1 MHDDIGDGVEAAW
14 RQVLGAGDEIAGGVV
29 DEAGEGSIAENLLDH
44 RFDRGRV
51 ADVDAVAC
59 DASAMR
65 LHELRGGLIA
75 DALAPAADR
84 DLGAKLKELLG
95 HRLAEPGAAAGNEDF
110 FALEKAVDEHQRFLS
125 RLAFY
130 DRARKRQSDRPYR
143 YALRGRSE
151 SAA

>member
-1 MHDDIGDGVEAAW
+1 MHDDIGDGVEAAR
-14 RQVLGAGDEIAGGVV
+14 RQVLGSGDEIAGGVV
-29 DEAGEGSIAENLLDH
+29 DEAGERAIAENLLDH
-44 RFDRGRV
+44 RFDRGGV

-65 LHELRGGLIA
+65 LHKLGGGRVA

-84 DLGAKLKELLG
+84 DLGAEAEELLG
-95 HRLAEPGAAAGNEDF
+95 HRLAEPRAAAGDEDF
-110 FALEKAVDEHQRFLS
+110 LAPKKAVDEHQGFLS
-125 RLAFY
+125 RLAFH
-130 DRARKRQSDRPYR
+130 DRARKRQSNRSHR